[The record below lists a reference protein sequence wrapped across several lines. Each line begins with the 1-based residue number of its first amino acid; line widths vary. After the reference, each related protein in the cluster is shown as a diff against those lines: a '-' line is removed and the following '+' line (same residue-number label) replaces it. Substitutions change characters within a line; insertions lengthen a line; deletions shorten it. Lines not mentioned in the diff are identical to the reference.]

1 MSDPSPEKPSRP
13 RGGAALVAV
22 AAVIVLALAAIG
34 VYTWESLGAVAMDRN
49 GYVALVLG
57 VLGTI
62 GLGCGL
68 MALVFFSHRH
78 GYDEEVGG
86 RRGEP
91 DQR

>member
-1 MSDPSPEKPSRP
+1 MSDPSPEKPSP
-13 RGGAALVAV
+13 RRGDAALIAVAV
-22 AAVIVLALAAIG
+22 VIVLALAAIG

-86 RRGEP
+86 RRGKP

>member
-1 MSDPSPEKPSRP
+1 MNDPSPQKSPPP
-13 RGGAALVAV
+13 RGGGALVAV
-22 AAVIVLALAAIG
+22 ATVIVIALAAIG
-34 VYTWESLGAVAMDRN
+34 VYTWESLGPVAMDRS

-62 GLGCGL
+62 ALGCGL

-86 RRGEP
+86 RRGRP